1 MAGKAIGNGYDPGPY
16 GGRAPAPAPTRTTS
30 APPPATAPA
39 SNFDPNDPSTWG
51 PIIGTSSS
59 GAPIYA
65 NQPGATAGSPTA
77 SGGGGTTLGAAEAI
91 ATGGI
96 YGNGTAK
103 DAMGVLSG
111 YSPVKGLLDK
121 LGLGGGDSGA
131 SEKQTALAQNTVAPS
146 NAQSIDIYNRAIAQ
160 ANSANAIKTPDK
172 ITGVGITAAQVDPG
186 AYNVNTNTQAGV
198 DDASVRMRAYEAA
211 QAQASAAAVQ
221 NLREANV
228 SNVAAVQGADVAR
241 VNTNIAAPTIGD
253 AAQTGA
259 VNVERT
265 QLDPLANQL
274 RESEIK
280 AAQDISR
287 GPSSAMAQFQAG
299 QSQVVS
305 DQLAAAAAARGA
317 ERAGAR
323 REAIINIDSKGAQ
336 NALAASALASQED
349 QAKRVAAA
357 NALSGIRSQD
367 VTSAT
372 NAAAITSQQQN
383 LQAQLDAAIAQGNTA
398 AINDIKQKQAA
409 LALQARQSEVQAGLG
424 QQNTLAN
431 VAEFN
436 TGLQQQTAL
445 ANAVAKNKAAEDY
458 AASSNAAYEQLA
470 QSQSAASLANAG
482 LTTTASKDY
491 ASAYNAAAQT
501 AASQQSATNLANAAL
516 AQSQAQANANRAA
529 GLATT
534 NAGAINAANAT
545 NATNTIGV
553 QGTNATNQLNVD
565 QLRQI
570 SAVNALNAGTNAITN
585 QTKNA
590 ATVVDANK
598 AAASAAAQQSG
609 ALIGAAGAVG
619 AAYASGGSSGAGAAA
634 SDERAKIEIS
644 PVGGRSTYADRYGQM
659 LSDSLGPTSSQASPY
674 GTLSD
679 LRAKREVD
687 RMSMDDVA
695 EFTRETPAVTWRYK
709 PGIEDGGAAY
719 QAGTLAQGVEKASPL
734 GRMFV
739 GTRPDGLKEVK
750 YGPMAHFEAKG
761 AQHTADKALALAEEA
776 YRRAR

>member
-1 MAGKAIGNGYDPGPY
+1 MAGKALGEGYDPGPY
-16 GGRAPAPAPTRTTS
+16 GGSAPAPTGTTS
-30 APPPATAPA
+30 APAPSAAPA
-39 SNFDPNDPSTWG
+39 SNYNPNDPSTWG
-51 PIIGTSSS
+51 PIVGTSAS

-65 NQPGATAGSPTA
+65 NQPGATPGSPTA
-77 SGGGGTTLGAAEAI
+77 SGGDGTTKGAALAVL
-91 ATGGI
+91 TGGI
-96 YGNGTAK
+96 YGDGTAK

-111 YSPVKGLLDK
+111 YSPVKGLLGK

-146 NAQSIDIYNRAIAQ
+146 NTQSIDIYNRAIAQ
-160 ANSANAIKTPDK
+160 ANNANAIKTPDK
-172 ITGVGITAAQVDPG
+172 VTGVGITAAQVDPG

-198 DDASVRMRAYEAA
+198 DDASIRMRAYEAA
-211 QAQASAAAVQ
+211 QAQASAAAVG

-241 VNTNIAAPTIGD
+241 VNTGIVAPTIGD

-274 RESEIK
+274 RQSEIK
-280 AAQDISR
+280 AAQDIAS
-287 GPSSAMAQFQAG
+287 GPSSAMDQFKAG

-323 REAIINIDSKGAQ
+323 REAMINIGAKGAQ

-357 NALSGIRSQD
+357 NALSGIRSPD

-383 LQAQLDAAIAQGNTA
+383 LQAQLDSAIAQGNTA
-398 AINDIKQKQAA
+398 AVNDIKQKQAA

-445 ANAVAKNKAAEDY
+445 ANAAAKNKAAADY
-458 AASSNAAYEQLA
+458 AASSNAAYEQFA

-516 AQSQAQANANRAA
+516 AQSQAQANASRAA

-534 NAGAINAANAT
+534 NAGAINTANTTNAAN
-545 NATNTIGV
+545 TIAV
-553 QGTNATNQLNVD
+553 QGTNATNQLNAD

-609 ALIGAAGAVG
+609 ALIGAAGAIG
-619 AAYASGGSSGAGAAA
+619 AAYASGGSSGAAA

-659 LSDSLGPTSSQASPY
+659 LSDSLGPTSAHASPY

-687 RMSMDDVA
+687 RMSMDDIS
-695 EFTRETPAVTWRYK
+695 EFTRETPAVTYRYK

-739 GTRPDGLKEVK
+739 DTRPDGLKEVK